1 MENIMGLY
9 ECKFNYLNLVLE
21 EISKK
26 YSILPSFRLS
36 LPYKYEITTSMLF
49 ETKPFSEMQDGLY
62 LITNIWG
69 YANDFFGTPI
79 SFKFIYS
86 PIEEVLVYDDLRYM
100 IEQGVSE
107 HKGTLTFLLV
117 ENGTKKIVVKKIRE
131 VGVANTVVLGQL
143 LIYELTYPTGLI
155 LKDIWWMDCE
165 ELKSMDYRKYIAEI
179 QNLIESK
186 AYPSY
191 INYLINFSNEI

>member
-1 MENIMGLY
+1 MEIMELY

-26 YSILPSFRLS
+26 YSRLPSFRPS
-36 LPYKYEITTSMLF
+36 LPYKHEITTSMLF

-69 YANDFFGTPI
+69 YANDFFGTSI

-86 PIEEVLVYDDLRYM
+86 PIEEVIVYDDLKYM
-100 IEQGVSE
+100 IDQGVSKHE
-107 HKGTLTFLLV
+107 GTLTFLLV
-117 ENGTKKIVVKKIRE
+117 ANGKKEIVVKKIRE
-131 VGVANTVVLGQL
+131 VGVANTIVLGQL
-143 LIYELTYPTGLI
+143 MIYELTYPTGLI

-165 ELKSMDYRKYIAEI
+165 ELKSIDYRKHIVEI
-179 QNLIESK
+179 QNLIEGK
-186 AYPSY
+186 ALPRY
-191 INYLINFSNEI
+191 INSLITFSNEI

>member
-1 MENIMGLY
+1 MEIMELY
-9 ECKFNYLNLVLE
+9 ECKFNYLNLVLD

-26 YSILPSFRLS
+26 YSRLPSFRLS
-36 LPYKYEITTSMLF
+36 LLYKYEITTSMLF

-69 YANDFFGTPI
+69 YANDFYGTPI

-86 PIEEVLVYDDLRYM
+86 PIEEVLVYDDRKYD
-100 IEQGVSE
+100 IDQGVSE
-107 HKGTLTFLLV
+107 NEGTLTFLLV
-117 ENGTKKIVVKKIRE
+117 ENGTKRIVVKKIR
-131 VGVANTVVLGQL
+131 GGDIANTVVLGQL

-165 ELKSMDYRKYIAEI
+165 ELKSMDYRKHIAEI
-179 QNLIESK
+179 QNLIEGN
-186 AYPSY
+186 AYPRY